1 MNQFNRV
8 YVVALGYTEQM
19 AQVSKKPRKKVS
31 KAEILDQIFNENCLD
46 TMKRIPDAS
55 VDVVITSPPY
65 NMNLRIRNGVYT
77 SRQIVKEISTKYEGF
92 SDNMPI
98 DEYYKFHSEVIRE
111 LLRISNLVF
120 YNIQIVTGSK
130 RSIFKMIGEFSENLK
145 EIIVWDK
152 GHAQPAMQEQVLSRR
167 SELIL
172 VFENDYPISRQ
183 FRSATFKR
191 GTLDDIWE
199 IKRERKKGVQN
210 HCATFPQELIKTI
223 LKNFSKENDVVY
235 DPFLGTGTTAIVA
248 KMMNRRF
255 IGSELS
261 KEYYEISKKKLKEDR
276 FLEEQ
281 LDL

>member
-8 YVVALGYTEQM
+8 YVAALGYTEQM

-130 RSIFKMIGEFSENLK
+130 RAFFKIIGDFSDNLK
-145 EIIVWDK
+145 EIIIWDK
-152 GHAQPAMQEQVLSRR
+152 GNGQPAMQEQVLNRR
-167 SELIL
+167 SELLL

-183 FRSATFKR
+183 FRSAVFKR
-191 GTLDDIWE
+191 GTLDDVWL
-199 IKRERKKGVQN
+199 IKRERKKGVVN
-210 HCATFPQELIKTI
+210 HGATFPEELIKTI

-261 KEYYEISKKKLKEDR
+261 KEYYEISKKKLKEER